1 MTLTV
6 ALSCAAT
13 LLATAIV
20 AVIIGRSAVANALIY
35 GLCATA
41 ALISLFAALKH
52 LLGAASAE
60 SMVLPLGIPW
70 IGSHFRIDALSAF
83 FLAVVD
89 LGAVTAS
96 VFAIGYGRHEAA
108 PSRVLPFYPAFATP
122 DPKWVV
128 AVGDCALDGG
138 IFAGSYAV
146 AGGVSSVVPVDLHI
160 RGCPPRPVDLLKG
173 LLALLEWQ
181 SAG

>member
-1 MTLTV
+1 MP
-6 ALSCAAT
+6 
-13 LLATAIV
+13 
-20 AVIIGRSAVANALIY
+20 LIY

-52 LLGAASAE
+52 LLGAAPAE

-96 VFAIGYGRHEAA
+96 VFAIGYGRHEPA
-108 PSRVLPFYPAFATP
+108 PLRVLPFYPAF
-122 DPKWVV
+122 
-128 AVGDCALDGG
+128 
-138 IFAGSYAV
+138 
-146 AGGVSSVVPVDLHI
+146 
-160 RGCPPRPVDLLKG
+160 
-173 LLALLEWQ
+173 LA
-181 SAG
+181 A

>member
-1 MTLTV
+1 MTLIF
-6 ALSCAAT
+6 ALSCVAA

-20 AVIIGRSAVANALIY
+20 GVLIGRAAVANALIY

-52 LLGAASAE
+52 LLGAAPAE

-96 VFAIGYGRHEAA
+96 SRSAMAATRTRHCACCR
-108 PSRVLPFYPAFATP
+108 SIRHSSPA
-122 DPKWVV
+122 
-128 AVGDCALDGG
+128 
-138 IFAGSYAV
+138 
-146 AGGVSSVVPVDLHI
+146 
-160 RGCPPRPVDLLKG
+160 
-173 LLALLEWQ
+173 
-181 SAG
+181 